1 MKRAMVPPERIKALG
16 DGSLRTSK
24 ESTVSSIPTDY
35 PKPPLPEQQQGIPGT
50 TKDMEPKPD
59 LSKENKN
66 ILLCLAASYGN
77 FHCFAS

>member
-1 MKRAMVPPERIKALG
+1 M
-16 DGSLRTSK
+16 
-24 ESTVSSIPTDY
+24 SSIPTDY

-66 ILLCLAASYGN
+66 IPLCSAATCGN